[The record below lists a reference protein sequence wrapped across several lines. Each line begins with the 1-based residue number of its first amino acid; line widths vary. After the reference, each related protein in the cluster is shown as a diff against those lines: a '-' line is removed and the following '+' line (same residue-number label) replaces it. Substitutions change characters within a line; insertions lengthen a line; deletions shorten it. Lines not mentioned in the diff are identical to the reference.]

1 MWGYRGSIPHC
12 LNMKTT
18 QILIAGFGGQGILFA
33 GKFLAYK
40 GLMEDKQVSWL
51 PSYGPEMRGG
61 TANCNVI
68 LSETPVGSP
77 IITAPDVL
85 IAMNLPSLQKYVDT
99 VVPGGQIYVDS
110 ALIDA
115 KVERSDVEVF
125 YIPATQMAKD
135 NEISTLANM
144 IIVGHLLQ
152 NHPELSFDG
161 TDDVVEKL
169 VPAKKAALV
178 ELNKKAL
185 ALGKEYK

>member
-1 MWGYRGSIPHC
+1 
-12 LNMKTT
+12 MKTT

-40 GLMEDKQVSWL
+40 GLMEEKQVSWL

-68 LSETPVGSP
+68 LSETPIGSP
-77 IITAPDVL
+77 IITEPDVL
-85 IAMNLPSLQKYVDT
+85 IAMNLPSLQKYIGT
-99 VVPGGQIYVDS
+99 VAPGGQVYVDS

-115 KVERSDVEVF
+115 KVERTDVEVF

-135 NEISTLANM
+135 AGIATLANM
-144 IIVGHLLQ
+144 IIVGSLLE
-152 NHPELSFDG
+152 NNPELSFEG
-161 TDDVVEKL
+161 TDEVVEKL

-178 ELNKKAL
+178 DLNKKAL
-185 ALGKEYK
+185 QLGKEFK

>member
-1 MWGYRGSIPHC
+1 
-12 LNMKTT
+12 MKTT

-40 GLMEDKQVSWL
+40 GLMEEKQVSWL

-68 LSETPVGSP
+68 LSETPIGSP
-77 IITAPDVL
+77 IITEPDVL
-85 IAMNLPSLQKYVDT
+85 IAMNLPSLQKYIGT
-99 VVPGGQIYVDS
+99 VAPGGQVYVDS

-115 KVERSDVEVF
+115 KVERTDVEVF

-135 NEISTLANM
+135 AGIASLANM
-144 IIVGHLLQ
+144 IIVGSLLE
-152 NHPELSFDG
+152 NNPELSFEG
-161 TDDVVEKL
+161 TDAVVEQL

-178 ELNKKAL
+178 DLNKKAL
-185 ALGKEYK
+185 QLGKEYKA